1 MATQSRPRNCEPDQ
15 SGRSE
20 TAERLPVFRHE
31 AFSPHNDATRTNER
45 ATGEFAS
52 AIAAAELRHST
63 LEPWLDS
70 LASVVGPKR
79 ALWADARGCYATSS
93 NPGLS

>member
-1 MATQSRPRNCEPDQ
+1 MAIDSIHGNCGVAQ
-15 SGRSE
+15 CGRCFAASS
-20 TAERLPVFRHE
+20 AERMDSALHE
-31 AFSPHNDATRTNER
+31 CAHTNER

-52 AIAAAELRHST
+52 AIEAAELRHST

-79 ALWADARGCYATSS
+79 ALWADARGCYATGA